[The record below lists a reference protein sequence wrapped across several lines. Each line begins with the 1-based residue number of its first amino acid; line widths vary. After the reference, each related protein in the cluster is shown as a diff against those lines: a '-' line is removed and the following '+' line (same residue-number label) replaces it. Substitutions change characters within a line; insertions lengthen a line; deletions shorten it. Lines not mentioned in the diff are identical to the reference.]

1 MSILCKTP
9 SIRDVIA
16 FPKTGAGAD
25 LLFESPAPARP
36 DVLDQYGIGGSGLV
50 AADALKDANDREG
63 GAKPKTNP
71 SNNRDGEKRT
81 GTKVE
86 TREGSTSGTHLHDN

>member
-25 LLFESPAPARP
+25 LLFESPAPARS
-36 DVLDQYGIGGSGLV
+36 DVLDQYGIGASGRGG
-50 AADALKDANDREG
+50 DALKDANDRG
-63 GAKPKTNP
+63 GAKTKANTSTNT
-71 SNNRDGEKRT
+71 DAEKRT
-81 GTKVE
+81 GAKVE

>member
-25 LLFESPAPARP
+25 PLFESPAPARP

-50 AADALKDANDREG
+50 DAIKEANNRG
-63 GAKPKTNP
+63 GAKPQANTSTNT
-71 SNNRDGEKRT
+71 DG
-81 GTKVE
+81 
-86 TREGSTSGTHLHDN
+86 

>member
-25 LLFESPAPARP
+25 PLFESPAPARS
-36 DVLDQYGIGGSGLV
+36 DVLDQYGIGELGAG
-50 AADALKDANDREG
+50 AAPKDANDRG
-63 GAKPKTNP
+63 GAKSNANTKTDVAK
-71 SNNRDGEKRT
+71 SS
-81 GTKVE
+81 GTTEVE
-86 TREGSTSGTHLHDN
+86 T

>member
-25 LLFESPAPARP
+25 LLFESPAPARS
-36 DVLDQYGIGGSGLV
+36 DLLNQYGIGAVGH
-50 AADALKDANDREG
+50 ADALENLDDHI
-63 GAKPKTNP
+63 GAKSNTNTNGDEGKP
-71 SNNRDGEKRT
+71 T
-81 GTKVE
+81 GATKVE
-86 TREGSTSGTHLHDN
+86 TQEGSTSGASSPQ

>member
-1 MSILCKTP
+1 MSILCGTP

-36 DVLDQYGIGGSGLV
+36 DVLDQYGIGASGLGGR
-50 AADALKDANDREG
+50 DALKDASDREG
-63 GAKPKTNP
+63 AKPGANT
-71 SNNRDGEKRT
+71 STNRDGEKRT

-86 TREGSTSGTHLHDN
+86 TREGSTTGTHLHDN